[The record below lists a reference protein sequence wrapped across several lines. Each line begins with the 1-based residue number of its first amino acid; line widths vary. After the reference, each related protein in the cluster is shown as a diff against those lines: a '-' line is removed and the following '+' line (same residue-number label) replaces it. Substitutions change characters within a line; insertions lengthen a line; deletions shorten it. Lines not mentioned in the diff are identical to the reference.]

1 MSKLSNKLSFI
12 KKFIS
17 KNYGIGKITFNL
29 FSNLVG
35 ANKRIEQKSFKRRQ
49 TSSFLNGINT
59 ITRYKTLKKNI
70 KINILFL
77 IENKTY
83 KGIRHKSGQPV
94 RGQRTHTN
102 AKTKRKI
109 T

>member
-1 MSKLSNKLSFI
+1 M

-17 KNYGIGKITFNL
+17 KNYGVGKITCNF
-29 FSNLVG
+29 FSNLMG
-35 ANKRIEQKSFKRRQ
+35 INRRIEPKSLKKKQISLF
-49 TSSFLNGINT
+49 FNGINT
-59 ITRYKTLKKNI
+59 ITRYSALKENI
-70 KINILFL
+70 RINILFL

-109 T
+109 I